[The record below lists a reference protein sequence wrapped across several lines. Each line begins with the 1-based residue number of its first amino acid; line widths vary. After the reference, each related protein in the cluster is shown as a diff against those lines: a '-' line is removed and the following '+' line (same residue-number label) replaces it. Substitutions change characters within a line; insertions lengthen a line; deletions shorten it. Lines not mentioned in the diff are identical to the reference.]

1 MPRKPQW
8 TCSEAVTKSIYICET
23 PPAVM
28 VAHSRWM
35 ARAQMAV
42 ALSDVG
48 QCATAEA
55 VLRLPI
61 WHFRPIPRDCVPCIL
76 MGDHGDAN
84 AVG

>member
-28 VAHSRWM
+28 VAYSRWM

-42 ALSDVG
+42 ALSDCG
-48 QCATAEA
+48 QNTTAEA

-61 WHFRPIPRDCVPCIL
+61 SNFRPVQRDYIPCIL
-76 MGDHGDAN
+76 MGDYRDTNAAN
-84 AVG
+84 